1 MGDITVDI
9 KGLVDELKNLERWLD
24 ILRFLHLMSVLY
36 VQ

>member
-9 KGLVDELKNLERWLD
+9 KGLVDGLKNLERWLD

>member
-9 KGLVDELKNLERWLD
+9 KALVDELKILECWLD
-24 ILRFLHLMSVLY
+24 ILRFSYLPSVLY